1 MKGAALVVLALAVS
15 PGAAAA
21 QSVEQPG
28 GYHFAGPAA
37 QKMLCECLAD
47 ARQMAEREGRL
58 DFSVNVE
65 STGSGA
71 NETFT
76 ARIVPGI
83 PYAVGRINFTG
94 HSRLDDTTL
103 RRAMLL
109 REHELLDLRRLRR
122 SIDRINDVGM
132 FDTLTLDDVRV
143 DRLKDGVTVDVTI
156 TLHERKRRWW
166 SLSSPLIPGVGG
178 LQAMIAWRLP
188 PWGRGLFTV
197 ATSFISLN
205 VIGFAPPVLALEL
218 PIFPG
223 HQWLSGF
230 IAGPQIS
237 LAAMLRHYGRTHA
250 IRAIDVMLD
259 AAAED
264 SFNVPIT
271 PMDPSSARSI
281 ACQRRP
287 VAVRWLWHAAT
298 SLLGITKGA
307 L

>member
-1 MKGAALVVLALAVS
+1 MKGAVLVVLVLALSA
-15 PGAAAA
+15 GAAAA
-21 QSVEQPG
+21 QSVEQ
-28 GYHFAGPAA
+28 HFAGPSARKA
-37 QKMLCECLAD
+37 LCDCLAD

-65 STGSGA
+65 SSGSGA

-76 ARIVPGI
+76 ARIGRGV

-122 SIDRINDVGM
+122 SIDRINEIGI
-132 FDTLTLDDVRV
+132 FDTLTLDDVHV
-143 DRLKDGVTVDVTI
+143 DRLKDGVTVDMTI
-156 TLHERKRRWW
+156 ALHERKPRWW
-166 SLSSPLIPGVGG
+166 SLSSSLIPGIGG
-178 LQAMIAWRLP
+178 LQAQIAWRLP
-188 PWGRGLFTV
+188 PWGRGIFKV

-205 VIGFAPPVLALEL
+205 LIGFAPPVLALEL
-218 PIFPG
+218 PILPG
-223 HQWLSGF
+223 HEWLSGF
-230 IAGPQIS
+230 IAGPQMP
-237 LAAMLRHYGRTHA
+237 LASMLRHYGRTHA
-250 IRAIDVMLD
+250 IHAMDVMLD

-281 ACQRRP
+281 VCQRRP

-298 SLLGITKGA
+298 TLLGITKGA